1 MVVCR
6 EMQIKYYLNNV
17 VIPTRINYTSMQIIV
32 TGGAGFLGQR
42 VARTLLSG
50 DMKFDHLLLVDI
62 VEPQKPND
70 DKRLEC
76 RQLDLSDAGAART
89 IINSETSII
98 FHLAAVVSSHAE
110 KEFDAGWKVNLDITR
125 YLLEACRHTR
135 QGIRF
140 VFSSSLAVFGG
151 ELPAIVNDNTAVTPM
166 SSYGT
171 QKAMCEFL
179 VNDYSRKGFV
189 DGISLRLPTVCVR
202 PGRPNLAASSFVSSI
217 IREPL
222 RREEAVCP
230 VSIKLPLFLSSPAT
244 IINNLIH
251 AASIETSN
259 LKWKTINLP
268 GITTTVEE
276 MLAALRRVTDKET
289 VARVK
294 FVPDDSIG
302 RIVSTWPGAIDN
314 SRALELGFRAD
325 EKFDN
330 FIHQYIADN
339 QQLV

>member
-1 MVVCR
+1 
-6 EMQIKYYLNNV
+6 
-17 VIPTRINYTSMQIIV
+17 MQIII

-42 VARTLLSG
+42 LAKALLSSNI
-50 DMKFDHLLLVDI
+50 KFDKLLLVDI
-62 VEPQKPND
+62 VEPQKSNSD
-70 DKRLEC
+70 ERLEC
-76 RQLDLSDAGAART
+76 RQLDLSEPGAAK
-89 IINSETSII
+89 IIISSETKLV

-125 YLLEACRHTR
+125 HLLEACRHAR
-135 QGIRF
+135 QDIRF

-151 ELPAIVNDNTAVTPM
+151 RLPDVVNDSTAVTPM

-171 QKAMCEFL
+171 QKAMGELL

-189 DGISLRLPTVCVR
+189 DGISLRLPTICVR

-222 RREEAVCP
+222 RGEEAVCP
-230 VSIKLPLFLSSPAT
+230 VSTKLSLFLSSPAT
-244 IINNLIH
+244 VINNLVH
-251 AASIETSN
+251 AASIDTGN
-259 LKWKTINLP
+259 LVWKTINLP
-268 GITTTVEE
+268 GITITVGE
-276 MLAALRRVTDKET
+276 MLAALKRVTDEKT

-294 FVPDDSIG
+294 FVPDESIS

-314 SRALELGFRAD
+314 SRALELAFRAD

-330 FIHQYIADN
+330 FIHQYITDDKKLA
-339 QQLV
+339 